1 MRRRELSLDMKT
13 TKKRSGQ
20 PKSAGLP
27 VPALTVIDA
36 LRLMRTGI
44 PVAELPRYR
53 KTIMGV
59 NESFWEHIEFLE
71 GLGAARVTNG
81 RLKQF

>member
-1 MRRRELSLDMKT
+1 MIRRELSTNMKT
-13 TKKRSGQ
+13 AKKRSLQ
-20 PKSAGLP
+20 PKAASSP

-36 LRLMRTGI
+36 MRLMRTGI
-44 PVAELPRYR
+44 PLAELPRYR

-81 RLKQF
+81 RLTQF

>member
-1 MRRRELSLDMKT
+1 MMRRELSTDMKT
-13 TKKRSGQ
+13 TKKRGVQ
-20 PKSAGLP
+20 PKLAGQP

-36 LRLMRTGI
+36 MRLMRTGI
-44 PVAELPRYR
+44 PVADLPRYR

-81 RLKQF
+81 LLKQF

>member
-1 MRRRELSLDMKT
+1 MKRTELSIDMKT
-13 TKKRSGQ
+13 TKKRGVRPKAADQ
-20 PKSAGLP
+20 PVLELS
-27 VPALTVIDA
+27 VNDA
-36 LRLMRTGI
+36 IRLMRTGI
-44 PVAELPRYR
+44 PLADLPRYR

>member
-1 MRRRELSLDMKT
+1 MIRRELSIDMKT
-13 TKKRSGQ
+13 TKKRGVQ
-20 PKSAGLP
+20 PKAVDSP

-36 LRLMRTGI
+36 MRLMRSGI
-44 PVAELPRYR
+44 PVGELPRYR

-81 RLKQF
+81 RLTQF